1 MNKFIFIVLASLF
14 SVTISAQSVDKG
26 RVQFKAGFGPY
37 FGKITS
43 SHIFTGGAA
52 SLNGGEDSFFA
63 LQNELSIHYNT
74 HKNFS
79 IGLFLSSTNQGD
91 TDTTSYRT
99 GSLGFSIQY
108 YIINKPKLNF
118 YFDARVGGLGYNE
131 TSSNIVDSK
140 IYINGEGSIN
150 AFSLGV
156 NKYFGNVFGLYLKGG
171 FMRQAF
177 ALTQYRLDS
186 EPVNSINLNQI
197 EDIKTMFNGGFVNF
211 GLTIKLRN
219 KSPKSE

>member
-14 SVTISAQSVDKG
+14 SATIPAQSVNKG
-26 RVQFKAGFGPY
+26 RVQLKLGLGPY
-37 FGKITS
+37 SGKVTS
-43 SHIFTGGAA
+43 SHVFKNNTTA
-52 SLNGGEDSFFA
+52 LNGGEDVFVT

-79 IGLFLSSTNQGD
+79 FGLFLSGIDQGD
-91 TDTTSYRT
+91 TDTTSYST
-99 GSLGFSIQY
+99 GSLGFSVQY

-131 TSSNIVDSK
+131 NSSNVEFGRV
-140 IYINGEGSIN
+140 YINGRGSTN

-156 NKYFGNVFGLYLKGG
+156 NKYFGNVFGVYLKAGY
-171 FMRQAF
+171 MRQAF
-177 ALTQYRLDS
+177 ALTHYNLDS
-186 EPVNSINLNQI
+186 EPVKSIDLNQI
-197 EDIKTMFNGGFVNF
+197 EDIKTMFNGAFVNF